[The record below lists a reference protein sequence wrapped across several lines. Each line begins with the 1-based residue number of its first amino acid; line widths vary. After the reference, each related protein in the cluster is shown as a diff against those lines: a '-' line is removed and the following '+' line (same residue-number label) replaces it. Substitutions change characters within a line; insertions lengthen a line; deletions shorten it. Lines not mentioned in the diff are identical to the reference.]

1 MVLSQEGKIV
11 MRCMEMIPNHFKN
24 STLDIYTIMPNHIHA
39 IIILKDRRGEASAK
53 DGSILPM
60 DPKAD
65 ASPLHQKHSSPRGTK
80 SGSLGAIIQNFKSVS
95 TRKINQSLNTPG
107 ERVWQR
113 NYFEHIIRTER
124 ALNAI
129 RRYIMNNPVRWEL
142 DRYNPNAVGSD
153 KEAQTLWNLL
163 REKDTSKELERMLW
177 QD

>member
-1 MVLSQEGKIV
+1 MKCLEKI
-11 MRCMEMIPNHFKN
+11 PHHFTN
-24 STLDIYTIMPNHIHA
+24 TSLDSYVIMPNQIHM
-39 IIILKDRRGEASAK
+39 IVVLSRGEASVK
-53 DGSILPM
+53 DGRILPLEPM
-60 DPKAD
+60 SD
-65 ASPLHQKHSSPRGTK
+65 ASPLHQYYPRPRGTK
-80 SGSLGAIIQNFKSVS
+80 KGSLGAIIQNFKSVS

-163 REKDTSKELERMLW
+163 REKNTSKEHERML
-177 QD
+177 